1 MRCSV
6 NVWVGAFGEYEIPD
20 KVISQ
25 AKETNGVLS
34 ISDQRTKGFKILKAW
49 GELTDKVEGV
59 IH

>member
-1 MRCSV
+1 MRCSI

-20 KVISQ
+20 KVINQ

-49 GELTDKVEGV
+49 GESEDNAKGV
-59 IH
+59 MH